1 MSKYILPPTF
11 SAEFGRADNKTC
23 RLVTSQVLPLSP
35 EEAFAFFED
44 PGNLFDITP
53 DWLDFSMIDPKG
65 KKEVFEGA
73 EFDYTIRWFSMKL
86 RWRSRIVDYRPP
98 DRFTD
103 IQIAGPYALW
113 RHLHTF
119 EKVTGG
125 TLMRDVVY
133 YRPPFGFLGTILHG
147 IIIRRQ
153 LLDIF
158 SYRAVRIFQ
167 WAEEKFEEEAP

>member
-1 MSKYILPPTF
+1 MSKYILPSTF
-11 SAEFGRADNKTC
+11 SIEFGRGNRTY
-23 RLVTSQVLPLSP
+23 RLVSSQVLPLSP
-35 EEAFAFFED
+35 EIAFTFFED

-53 DWLDFSMIDPKG
+53 DWLDFKKIDRREKKG
-65 KKEVFEGA
+65 VFEGA
-73 EFDYTIRWFSMKL
+73 EFDYTIRWLSMKL
-86 RWRSRIVDYRPP
+86 KWRSRIVDYRPP

-103 IQIAGPYALW
+103 IQIVGPYVLW

-125 TLMRDVVY
+125 TLMKDVVH
-133 YRPPFGFLGTILHG
+133 YRLPFGLFGTILHG
-147 IIIRRQ
+147 IMIRRQ

-167 WAEEKFEEEAP
+167 RAEGKFGEEPP